1 MPIPQFCP
9 NPECDFHNLDSLTSG
24 ERWYRKNGFYPT
36 DTFGVVQR
44 YKCLHCD
51 KGFSDQT
58 FSIDYYAK
66 RKIPYK
72 RILNQIISTGS
83 IRDMSRELHA
93 TTETIQNR
101 IDRLARQC
109 IASHGRL
116 IDKVKLWE
124 DLAADG
130 FESFTVSQFFP
141 CTIHLLAGCDSQY
154 IYFTNYVTMRRKGRM
169 TEEQKEQRKNLEKR
183 YRADKKGV
191 QKGFRELVDAA
202 VALWKRGLLD
212 YLVLHTDE
220 KPDYFRAIHRGSD
233 AEELIREGRWF
244 HTWTNSKEKRTGGN
258 PLFAVNY
265 LDRQIR
271 KDLCEHVRETVCFG
285 RNVSECMS
293 RTAVY
298 LWYHNYRKPFRVN
311 GYGKYFRHAERAGL
325 TRRDIHG
332 AVKGVM
338 SVRRF
343 LSLEPVEPALKRVWL
358 KELETPLWG
367 KGSARYVPKYIAA

>member
-1 MPIPQFCP
+1 MPIPHFCP
-9 NPECDFHNLDSLTSG
+9 NPKCDFHRLDPPTSG
-24 ERWYRKNGFYPT
+24 DRWYRKNGTYPT
-36 DTFGVVQR
+36 VTFGPVQR
-44 YKCLHCD
+44 YKCLRCS

-169 TEEQKEQRKNLEKR
+169 TEEQKEQRENLEKL
-183 YRADKKGV
+183 YKADKKGI
-191 QKGFRELVDAA
+191 QKGFRELVNAA
-202 VALWKRGLLD
+202 VALGKRGILD

-233 AEELIREGRWF
+233 AEELILEGKWL

-298 LWYHNYRKPFRVN
+298 LWHHNYKKPFRVN
-311 GYGKYFRHAERAGL
+311 GYGKNFRHAELAGL
-325 TRRDIHG
+325 TRQEIYD

-338 SVRRF
+338 SARRF

>member
-1 MPIPQFCP
+1 MPKPHFCP
-9 NPECDFHNLDSLTSG
+9 NPSCDCHSLDPPTSG
-24 ERWYRKNGFYPT
+24 DHWYRKNGFYPT
-36 DTFGVVQR
+36 GAFGSVQR
-44 YKCLHCD
+44 YKCLHCGR
-51 KGFSDQT
+51 GFSDQT

-72 RILNQIISTGS
+72 KILNQLISTGS

-93 TTETIQNR
+93 TTGSIQNR

-116 IDKVKLWE
+116 LDKVRLRE

-141 CTIHLLAGCDSQY
+141 CAIHLLAGCDSQY
-154 IYFTNYVTMRRKGRM
+154 LYFTNYVTMRRKGRM
-169 TEEQKEQRKNLEKR
+169 TEEQKEQRKNLEKI

-191 QKGFRELVDAA
+191 QKRFRELINAA
-202 VALWKRGLLD
+202 VAVWKRGIVD

-233 AEELIREGRWF
+233 AEELIQEGKWL
-244 HTWTNSKEKRTGGN
+244 HTWTNSKEKRTGAN

-293 RTAVY
+293 RIAVY
-298 LWYHNYRKPFRVN
+298 LWHHNYKKPFRVN
-311 GYGKYFRHAERAGL
+311 GYGKHFRHAELAGL
-325 TRRDIHG
+325 TRQEIND
-332 AVKGVM
+332 AVKGMM

-343 LSLEPVEPALKRVWL
+343 LSLEPIEPALKRVWL

-367 KGSARYVPKYIAA
+367 KGSERYVPKYIAA

>member
-1 MPIPQFCP
+1 MPLPLFCP
-9 NPECDFHNLDSLTSG
+9 NPLCNFHTLDQLPS
-24 ERWYRKNGFYPT
+24 EQRWYRKNGYYPT
-36 DTFGVVQR
+36 DAFGPVQR
-44 YKCLHCD
+44 YKCLYCS

-58 FSIDYYAK
+58 FSLDYYAK
-66 RKIPYK
+66 RKISYR
-72 RILNQIISTGS
+72 RILNHLISTSS
-83 IRDMSRELHA
+83 IRDMAREFHA
-93 TTETIQNR
+93 STESVQNR

-109 IASHGRL
+109 IAAHGRL
-116 IDKVKLWE
+116 IDKVRLWE

-130 FESFTVSQFFP
+130 FESFTLSQFFP
-141 CTIHLLAGCDSQY
+141 CSIHLLAGSTSQY

-169 TEEQKEQRKNLEKR
+169 TEKQKEQRESLEKR
-183 YRADKKGV
+183 YRADKKGI
-191 QKGFRELVDAA
+191 QKGFRELINAA
-202 VALWKRGLLD
+202 IALWKRGILE

-233 AEELIREGRWF
+233 AEELIQEGKWL
-244 HTWTNSKEKRTGGN
+244 HTWTNSKEVRTGSN

-293 RTAVY
+293 RIAVY
-298 LWYHNYRKPFRVN
+298 LWYHNYKKPFRIN
-311 GYGKYFRHAERAGL
+311 GMGKYLRHAELAGL
-325 TRRDIHG
+325 TRREING
-332 AVKGVM
+332 ALKGVM

-358 KELETPLWG
+358 KDLETPLWG
-367 KGSARYVPKYIAA
+367 KGSGRYVPKYIAA